1 MVFLCQKTIIFEF
14 TNLSTYKKLKI
25 MKIAVIIIRSLIGLL
40 LLFASISFFFH
51 LFDEPVL
58 TGDMKTFNDGM
69 KASGYLLPL
78 VKTVELLC
86 GIAYITGKF
95 NKIANII
102 LLPISINIFFVHI
115 CLAPEGVPVAIFLLV
130 GNIFLIYSKWDSYKG
145 LFTTN

>member
-1 MVFLCQKTIIFEF
+1 
-14 TNLSTYKKLKI
+14 

-51 LFDEPVL
+51 LFPEPVL
-58 TGDMKTFNDGM
+58 TGDMKIFNDGM
-69 KASGYLLPL
+69 KASGYLMPL

-145 LFTTN
+145 LFTSN